1 MDEHGF
7 LIQALIYLGAGVI
20 AVPIFKRL
28 GLGSVLGY
36 LAAGMVLGPWGL
48 KLVSKPEAVL
58 HFAEFGVVLLLF
70 LVGLELNPQRLWN
83 MRRPIFGMGAAQVI
97 GTIAAVTAI
106 GWALNQKLTIAVV
119 AGMGIAMSSTAIVL
133 ATLQEKRLLATP
145 GGQASFSVLLF
156 QDLAVIPL
164 ALLLALLS
172 PEVSRGGMDW
182 IAAGRAV
189 AMIALLIAAGH
200 FLLRP
205 LLRVVASAGQREV
218 FVGFALLIV
227 LGVAAL
233 MEKVGLSMALG
244 AFLAGVMLAES
255 EYRHELELDIEPFK
269 GLLLG
274 LFFISVGMS
283 LNLGMIVASPGIVAA
298 LVAGLVAIKLAVLY
312 GVGRMNGLGPAS
324 ARALAISISQGG
336 EFAFVIFAAAAG
348 TAVLDPG
355 DADLLKAVVTLSM
368 ATTPILAAGE
378 AYLMRRRT
386 ARLAL
391 SPVYDEPP
399 EEQRQV
405 IIAGFGRFG
414 QIVARILRA
423 KKIPFTAL
431 EISPDQ
437 VDFVRG
443 FGNEVFYG
451 DASRIDLL
459 RAAKADRAAALVLA
473 IDDPDASVRTAKT
486 ARDNFPDLP
495 VYARARNRNH
505 AYRLMDVGVKV
516 VWRETFLS
524 SIDMARAV
532 LQGLGISE
540 REAKAVTETF
550 RRHDERRLAAHH
562 GLHNDE
568 RRMQDLAKAATRE
581 LEELFAADVA
591 EAESEA
597 QASESERRKEP
608 KRA

>member
-1 MDEHGF
+1 MLAEAAIF
-7 LIQALIYLGAGVI
+7 LTAAVI
-20 AVPIFKRL
+20 AVPLSRRL

-36 LAAGMVLGPWGL
+36 LVAGAVIGPAGLGI
-48 KLVSKPEAVL
+48 VFNVNDIL

-70 LVGLELNPQRLWN
+70 IIGLELQPSRLWTL
-83 MRRPIFGMGAAQVI
+83 RKAIFGMGAAQVLVS
-97 GTIAAVTAI
+97 GAALAGAAMAMGVGLLAAVVI
-106 GWALNQKLTIAVV
+106 GLTLAL
-119 AGMGIAMSSTAIVL
+119 SSTAFALQNL
-133 ATLQEKRLLATP
+133 AEKNQLTTRHGRA
-145 GGQASFSVLLF
+145 AFSILLF
-156 QDLAVIPL
+156 QDMAAIPL
-164 ALLLALLS
+164 IAFVPLLGPQSDGLLDRGDLVNAALTLG
-172 PEVSRGGMDW
+172 V
-182 IAAGRAV
+182 
-189 AMIALLIAAGH
+189 LIAVSIGGH
-200 FLLRP
+200 YLLRYA
-205 LLRVVASAGQREV
+205 LRVVALTHIREL
-218 FVGFALLIV
+218 FTAMALLV
-227 LGVAAL
+227 VVAIAL
-233 MEKVGLSMALG
+233 LMQALGLSMALG
-244 AFLAGVMLAES
+244 AFLAGVLLADS
-255 EYRHELELDIEPFK
+255 EYRHALEADIEPFK

-336 EFAFVIFAAAAG
+336 EFAFVIFAVAAG

-368 ATTPILAAGE
+368 ATTPILAACE
-378 AYLMRRRT
+378 QSLMRRR
-386 ARLAL
+386 ARRSLA
-391 SPVYDEPP
+391 PDYDEPP

-459 RAAKADRAAALVLA
+459 RAAKADHAAALVLA
-473 IDDPDASVRTAKT
+473 IDDPEASIRTAET
-486 ARDNFPDLP
+486 VAENFPGLP

-505 AYRLMDVGVKV
+505 AYRLMDAGVKV

-524 SIDMARAV
+524 SVDMARAV

-540 REAKAVTETF
+540 KEAKIATETF
-550 RRHDERRLAAHH
+550 RRHDERRLYAHH
-562 GLHNDE
+562 GLHNDQA
-568 RRMQDLAKAATRE
+568 RMQDLAKAATKE
-581 LEELFAADVA
+581 LEELFAADAA
-591 EAESEA
+591 EAEEKAATPGEA
-597 QASESERRKEP
+597 EGRKPP